1 MNRFAIAVL
10 VAATFVAVT
19 SIQAQQKEFPFRY
32 IRQNGRATPEF
43 SHQGLHVVI
52 NYDYS
57 QRNHKSAWLL
67 VDMAAA
73 SRRRFV
79 LHKSD
84 VKLLTPGGRELM
96 VAPQQTVI
104 ADAPALT
111 MLLQNARI
119 WRRDL
124 LSYFPQRSTLE
135 PIKFQIAPPGT
146 GTTSDESVVDND
158 RVATGAV
165 LFKTPE
171 GSWDA
176 GTYRFEVNTEVG
188 TAALPIRLE

>member
-1 MNRFAIAVL
+1 MNRFAIAMLAGTLAMVG
-10 VAATFVAVT
+10 
-19 SIQAQQKEFPFRY
+19 SIQAQQKEFSFRY
-32 IRQNGRATPEF
+32 IKQNGRATPEYF
-43 SHQGLHVVI
+43 HQGLHVVV
-52 NYDYS
+52 NFDYS
-57 QRNHKSAWLL
+57 QRNHKGAWLL
-67 VDMAAA
+67 LDMAAA
-73 SRRRFV
+73 STRRFV
-79 LHKSD
+79 LHKAD

-96 VAPQQTVI
+96 IAPQQTVL
-104 ADAPALT
+104 ADSAALT
-111 MLLQNARI
+111 MLVQNARI

-135 PIKFQIAPPGT
+135 PIKFQITPPGT

-158 RVATGAV
+158 RVATGPV

-176 GTYRFEVNTEVG
+176 GTYRLEVNTEAG